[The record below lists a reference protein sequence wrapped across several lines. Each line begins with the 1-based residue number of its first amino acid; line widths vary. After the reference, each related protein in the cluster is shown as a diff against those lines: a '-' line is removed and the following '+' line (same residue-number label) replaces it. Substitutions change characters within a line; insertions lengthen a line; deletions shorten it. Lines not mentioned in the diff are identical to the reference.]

1 MWTPA
6 GRENPLAEQS
16 HRKRQISEKGSP
28 SCVRRNIDLP
38 LSFSQIVHPIWDFTV
53 PLLCFSIIVEER
65 SSSLFQKKKKWNMY
79 KKIHFKCVALE
90 QKHHKSCNTSCQ
102 FVLQLLPLP
111 LYNRSQWNRDTG
123 GGTEAGQRCSLSS
136 FTLVPR
142 AKAAL
147 FQPIYGSEGSKDAL
161 SLHRMCVHSLSSHSG
176 RERAKTLAP
185 LIGI

>member
-65 SSSLFQKKKKWNMY
+65 SSSLFQKKRSGTCTKKSILNVLRLNKNTTKAATQAVSLCCSYCLCLSIIGANETETLGEGRKQDKGAHCHHLRSSPEQRLHYSNQSMDQRGQ
-79 KKIHFKCVALE
+79 KMPSLCTGCASTASPATVDESE
-90 QKHHKSCNTSCQ
+90 QK
-102 FVLQLLPLP
+102 L
-111 LYNRSQWNRDTG
+111 W
-123 GGTEAGQRCSLSS
+123 
-136 FTLVPR
+136 
-142 AKAAL
+142 
-147 FQPIYGSEGSKDAL
+147 
-161 SLHRMCVHSLSSHSG
+161 LH
-176 RERAKTLAP
+176 
-185 LIGI
+185 